1 MGFVGAQE
9 ERPFADILF
18 EQHDLPDKDRLLEL
32 PSSICYEV
40 PRQEVCVQP
49 KTRTPQVGCT
59 LRSLSHNLALLPPVG
74 DVQTVWRMW
83 NTIDPNSDS
92 FNLLVVPF
100 PLRTVIRSVGPNLVI
115 VLLMDGPQ
123 LVRRWPG
130 KYATVLSDDPGS
142 AVLTVTS
149 LEW

>member
-1 MGFVGAQE
+1 M
-9 ERPFADILF
+9 
-18 EQHDLPDKDRLLEL
+18 
-32 PSSICYEV
+32 
-40 PRQEVCVQP
+40 QP